1 MDIIVQCPSK
11 DHATNFALACLACL
25 LFKVWVLR
33 FRVCGAMMII
43 VIVMTMLLLV
53 VVVAVDDDDD
63 DDDDYDNNHVLRT

>member
-33 FRVCGAMMII
+33 FRVCGVMMMII
-43 VIVMTMLLLV
+43 VIIIMTMLLLV
-53 VVVAVDDDDD
+53 AGCCC
-63 DDDDYDNNHVLRT
+63 